1 MQIPEFLFV
10 LDFNNFLLTNAR
22 DRRKINSDRYRFQ
35 FDVNLGVEIFVW
47 GGCGTVQT
55 GTGKVDPARIFKCTT
70 AARAEVFI
78 DSESKLCLELVCRFL
93 EIPVQYFL
101 RKFII

>member
-35 FDVNLGVEIFVW
+35 FDVILGVEIFVW
-47 GGCGTVQT
+47 GGGAAQMLFLLIIKTINLWYKNETVT
-55 GTGKVDPARIFKCTT
+55 FEDAN
-70 AARAEVFI
+70 FI
-78 DSESKLCLELVCRFL
+78 
-93 EIPVQYFL
+93 
-101 RKFII
+101 